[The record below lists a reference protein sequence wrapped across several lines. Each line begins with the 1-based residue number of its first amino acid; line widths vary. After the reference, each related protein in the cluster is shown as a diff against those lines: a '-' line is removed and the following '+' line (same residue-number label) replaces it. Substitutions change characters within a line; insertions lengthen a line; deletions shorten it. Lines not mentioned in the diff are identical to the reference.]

1 MSERPVGSDPG
12 RRALASAA
20 PLRDPQGMA
29 AASGVRTEVPS
40 PRVTVKDR
48 VVVHWLVV
56 ACMTGLQ
63 VGLGLTAVVS
73 VVYLLWSA
81 IQGGP

>member
-20 PLRDPQGMA
+20 PLSDPQRVA

-40 PRVTVKDR
+40 PRVTVEDR

-63 VGLGLTAVVS
+63 VGLGLMAVASVS
-73 VVYLLWSA
+73 YLVWSA
-81 IQGGP
+81 VQGGP